1 MRITHP
7 WEPVYDRRSAVL
19 ILGSMPSPKSREY
32 GFYYGNPQNCFW
44 ETLAKVLA
52 VKAPPPEIYARKMF
66 LLDNRI
72 AVWDVLHSCDIVG
85 AADSSITN
93 PVANRFAPLLDKTQ
107 IRRIFATG
115 KTATRLFS
123 KLCAEEA
130 GMEAIYLPST
140 SPANRASQNKPSFFE
155 QWEQIAH
162 ALQM

>member
-1 MRITHP
+1 MTHP

-44 ETLAKVLA
+44 ATIANVLA
-52 VKAPPPEIYARKMF
+52 AEIPRPDTISRIAF

-72 AVWDVLHSCDIVG
+72 ALWDVLQSCDIEG
-85 AADSSITN
+85 AADSSIRN
-93 PVANRFAPLLDKTQ
+93 PVANHFAPLLDKTQ

-115 KTATRLFS
+115 KTATRLFNT
-123 KLCAEEA
+123 LCAEEA

-140 SPANRASQNKPSFFE
+140 SPANRASQNKQSFIE
-155 QWEQIAH
+155 SWVKIAH
-162 ALQM
+162 VLQM